1 MVKMMRPDMEVG
13 SGLGCAAGAHK
24 LESFVEQH
32 RYLTIWFSLFCSVP
46 IGKLKR
52 VAQKSIT
59 QFPEIYLLEYLLM
72 VKGWNVYNIRFI
84 MKPHDPKVIITFV
97 LLPQRAT
104 PTVICLIQLYYL
116 STPPPY
122 ISTSKYLFSNRIGVP
137 KTIHLEVHMYNTCT

>member
-13 SGLGCAAGAHK
+13 SGLGCTACAHK
-24 LESFVEQH
+24 LESFVEQL
-32 RYLTIWFSLFCSVP
+32 RYLTIWFSLFCSVSTY
-46 IGKLKR
+46 ICKLKR

-104 PTVICLIQLYYL
+104 RTVICLIQLYIIYQHHRAI
-116 STPPPY
+116 Y
-122 ISTSKYLFSNRIGVP
+122 RHRDIFSPI
-137 KTIHLEVHMYNTCT
+137 E